1 MRLIVII
8 AIGLSLYLYFKGKDA
23 GKNGKNNASP
33 IIGKTLFEEGKA
45 SGYSAK
51 QNAAGL
57 VTYPKEFWKQDV
69 VKIDTAGKTPK
80 QIIDDAISRL
90 NKEDEDRPEKA
101 KIYIQRES
109 GTNIKIFFTR
119 FLIHKSSL
127 GLENGRYRTDVI
139 YILGFD
145 GLVSIEYRH
154 GRAIKKESDFKNPEK
169 VKVVSPSN
177 VTIMSMGGMITDYTA
192 MSEVIR
198 ALGYK

>member
-51 QNAAGL
+51 QNAAGHA
-57 VTYPKEFWKQDV
+57 TYPKEFWKQDV

-80 QIIDDAISRL
+80 QIIDDAIYRL
-90 NKEDEDRPEKA
+90 DKEDKDRPEIA

-109 GTNIKIFFTR
+109 GTSIFFTR

-139 YILGFD
+139 FSLGLD
-145 GLVSIEYRH
+145 GIVSIEYRH
-154 GRAIKKESDFKNPEK
+154 GRAIKNERDFKHPEK

>member
-51 QNAAGL
+51 QNAAGHA
-57 VTYPKEFWKQDV
+57 TYPKEFWKQDV

-80 QIIDDAISRL
+80 QIIDDAIYRL
-90 NKEDEDRPEKA
+90 DKEDKDRPEIA

-109 GTNIKIFFTR
+109 GTRIFFTR

-139 YILGFD
+139 FSLGLD
-145 GLVSIEYRH
+145 GIVSIEYRH
-154 GRAIKKESDFKNPEK
+154 GRAIKNERDFKHPER

>member
-127 GLENGRYRTDVI
+127 GLENGQTLFSVSVLTAWCRLNIATEEPLKKKA
-139 YILGFD
+139 ILRI
-145 GLVSIEYRH
+145 LKRLKSCH
-154 GRAIKKESDFKNPEK
+154 LL
-169 VKVVSPSN
+169 
-177 VTIMSMGGMITDYTA
+177 M
-192 MSEVIR
+192 
-198 ALGYK
+198 

>member
-8 AIGLSLYLYFKGKDA
+8 AIGLSLYLYFKGKNA
-23 GKNGKNNASP
+23 GKNGKNDASP
-33 IIGKTLFEEGKA
+33 IIGKTLFEAGKA

-51 QNAAGL
+51 QNAAGHA
-57 VTYPKEFWKQDV
+57 TYPKEFWKQDV

-90 NKEDEDRPEKA
+90 DKEDKDRPEIA

-109 GTNIKIFFTR
+109 GTSIFFTR

-139 YILGFD
+139 FSLGLD
-145 GLVSIEYRH
+145 GIVSIEYRH
-154 GRAIKKESDFKNPEK
+154 GRAIKNERDFKHPER